1 MSILTD
7 KENNMKKT
15 IKLLTLMLLV
25 SIVFTGCGL
34 KDRNA
39 IVKVNNHVITQGDY
53 DELFKQTI
61 KNPALQMFGLNDKK
75 IDKKSFMYL
84 MIKDKVVNEL
94 IIRTLI
100 EDEVNKRGIKVS
112 NKDAEEALQ
121 KAIEQVGSKAK
132 FNEILKQYGVSLAE
146 FKKDLVE
153 EVKMKKLV
161 DMLEKVTVT
170 EADAKK
176 YYNQNLSKFKYPDKV
191 RASHIL
197 IAANEE
203 EIKESIKADSKNAQ
217 ISDSELKS
225 LVDKQ
230 MAEKLK
236 KANEVLVLVQKDPSA
251 FAKIAKESS
260 EDVESAKQ
268 GGDLG
273 FFAQQEMVEPF
284 AKAAFAMKPNTISG
298 IVKTPYGYHII
309 MVTDRKAA
317 GQDSFEKV
325 KSDIMLYLE
334 NEKKVKVLEN
344 FIESLKKTAKI
355 EYVNEEYNPT
365 DIQEALRN
373 QARQSSAVA
382 EQVDE
387 ANHSAT
393 PVAVPEKK

>member
-1 MSILTD
+1 
-7 KENNMKKT
+7 MKKT

-273 FFAQQEMVEPF
+273 CFSQQ
-284 AKAAFAMKPNTISG
+284 
-298 IVKTPYGYHII
+298 
-309 MVTDRKAA
+309 
-317 GQDSFEKV
+317 
-325 KSDIMLYLE
+325 
-334 NEKKVKVLEN
+334 
-344 FIESLKKTAKI
+344 
-355 EYVNEEYNPT
+355 
-365 DIQEALRN
+365 
-373 QARQSSAVA
+373 
-382 EQVDE
+382 
-387 ANHSAT
+387 
-393 PVAVPEKK
+393 

>member
-1 MSILTD
+1 
-7 KENNMKKT
+7 MKKT

-100 EDEVNKRGIKVS
+100 EDEVKKRGIKVS

-146 FKKDLVE
+146 FKRDLVE

-203 EIKESIKADSKNAQ
+203 EMKEAIKADSKNAQ
-217 ISDSELKS
+217 LSDTELKAM
-225 LVDKQ
+225 VDKQ

-236 KANEVLVLVQKDPSA
+236 KANEVLAQVQKNQSE
-251 FAKIAKESS
+251 FAKIAKENS
-260 EDVESAKQ
+260 EDIESAKQ

-355 EYVNEEYNPT
+355 EYVNEDYNPT
-365 DIQEALRN
+365 DIQKALQT
-373 QARQSSAVA
+373 QAKQSSAVA

>member
-1 MSILTD
+1 
-7 KENNMKKT
+7 MKRT
-15 IKLLTLMLLV
+15 VKLLALMLFV
-25 SIVFTGCGL
+25 AIVFTGCGL
-34 KDRNA
+34 KNKDA

-53 DELFKQTI
+53 DELFKQTV

-94 IIRTLI
+94 IVRTLI
-100 EDEVNKRGIKVS
+100 EDEVEKRGIKVS
-112 NKDAEEALQ
+112 NKDAEAALN
-121 KAIEQVGSKAK
+121 KAIAQVGSKAK

-146 FKKDLVE
+146 FKRDLVE

-203 EIKESIKADSKNAQ
+203 EMKEAIKADSKNAQ
-217 ISDSELKS
+217 LSDTELKAM
-225 LVDKQ
+225 VDKQ

-236 KANEVLVLVQKDPSA
+236 KANEVLAQVQKNQSE
-251 FAKIAKESS
+251 FAKIAKENS
-260 EDVESAKQ
+260 EDIESAKQ

-355 EYVNEEYNPT
+355 EYVNEDYNPT
-365 DIQEALRN
+365 DIQKALQT
-373 QARQSSAVA
+373 QAKQSSAVA

>member
-1 MSILTD
+1 
-7 KENNMKKT
+7 MKRT
-15 IKLLTLMLLV
+15 VKLLALMLFV
-25 SIVFTGCGL
+25 AIVFTGCGL
-34 KDRNA
+34 KNKDA

-53 DELFKQTI
+53 DELFKQTV

-94 IIRTLI
+94 IVRTLI
-100 EDEVNKRGIKVS
+100 EDEVEKRGIKVS
-112 NKDAEEALQ
+112 NKDAEAALN
-121 KAIEQVGSKAK
+121 KAIAQVGSKAK

-146 FKKDLVE
+146 FKRDLVE

-203 EIKESIKADSKNAQ
+203 EMKEAIKADSKNAQ
-217 ISDSELKS
+217 LSDTELKAM
-225 LVDKQ
+225 VDKQ

-236 KANEVLVLVQKDPSA
+236 KANEVLAQVQKNQSE
-251 FAKIAKESS
+251 FAKIAKENS
-260 EDVESAKQ
+260 EDIESAKQ

-298 IVKTPYGYHII
+298 IVKTRGGGVII

-355 EYVNEEYNPT
+355 EYVNEDYNPT
-365 DIQEALRN
+365 DIQKALQT
-373 QARQSSAVA
+373 QAKQSSAVA

>member
-1 MSILTD
+1 
-7 KENNMKKT
+7 MKKT
-15 IKLLTLMLLV
+15 VKLLALMLFV
-25 SIVFTGCGL
+25 AIVFTGCGL
-34 KDRNA
+34 KNRDA

-53 DELFKQTI
+53 DELFKQTV
-61 KNPALQMFGLNDKK
+61 KNPALQMFGLDDKK

-100 EDEVNKRGIKVS
+100 EDEVEKRGIKVT
-112 NKDAEEALQ
+112 NKDAEDALN

-203 EIKESIKADSKNAQ
+203 EIKEAIKADSKNAQ
-217 ISDSELKS
+217 ITDAELKAM
-225 LVDKQ
+225 VDKQ

-236 KANEVLVLVQKDPSA
+236 KANEVLAQVQKNQSE
-251 FAKIAKESS
+251 FAKIAKENS
-260 EDVESAKQ
+260 EDIESAKQ

-355 EYVNEEYNPT
+355 EYVNEDYNPT
-365 DIQEALRN
+365 DIQKALQT
-373 QARQSSAVA
+373 QAKQSSALA

>member
-1 MSILTD
+1 
-7 KENNMKKT
+7 MKRT
-15 IKLLTLMLLV
+15 VKLLALMLFV
-25 SIVFTGCGL
+25 AIVFTGCGL
-34 KDRNA
+34 KNKDA

-53 DELFKQTI
+53 DELFKQTV
-61 KNPALQMFGLNDKK
+61 KNPALQMFGLDDKK

-94 IIRTLI
+94 IVRTLI
-100 EDEVNKRGIKVS
+100 EDEVEKRGIKVS
-112 NKDAEEALQ
+112 NKDAEAALN
-121 KAIEQVGSKAK
+121 KAIAQVGSKAK

-146 FKKDLVE
+146 FKRDLVE

-203 EIKESIKADSKNAQ
+203 EMKEAIKADSKNAQ
-217 ISDSELKS
+217 LSDAELKAM
-225 LVDKQ
+225 VDKQ

-236 KANEVLVLVQKDPSA
+236 KANEVLAQVQKNQSE
-251 FAKIAKESS
+251 FAKIAKENS
-260 EDVESAKQ
+260 EDIESAKQ

-355 EYVNEEYNPT
+355 EYVNEDYNPT
-365 DIQEALRN
+365 DIQKALQT
-373 QARQSSAVA
+373 QAKQSSAVA

>member
-1 MSILTD
+1 
-7 KENNMKKT
+7 MKKT

-355 EYVNEEYNPT
+355 EYVNEDYNPT
-365 DIQEALRN
+365 DIQKALQT
-373 QARQSSAVA
+373 QAKQSSAVA

>member
-1 MSILTD
+1 
-7 KENNMKKT
+7 MKRT
-15 IKLLTLMLLV
+15 VKLLALMLFV
-25 SIVFTGCGL
+25 AIVFTGCGL
-34 KDRNA
+34 KNKDA

-53 DELFKQTI
+53 DELFKQTV
-61 KNPALQMFGLNDKK
+61 KNPALQMFGLDDKK

-94 IIRTLI
+94 IVRTLI
-100 EDEVNKRGIKVS
+100 EDEVEKRGIKVS
-112 NKDAEEALQ
+112 NKDAEAALN
-121 KAIEQVGSKAK
+121 KAIAQVGSKAK

-146 FKKDLVE
+146 FKRDLVE

-203 EIKESIKADSKNAQ
+203 EMKEAIKADSKNAQ
-217 ISDSELKS
+217 LSDAELKAM
-225 LVDKQ
+225 VDKQ

-236 KANEVLVLVQKDPSA
+236 KANEVLTQVQKNQSE
-251 FAKIAKESS
+251 FAKIAKENS
-260 EDVESAKQ
+260 EDIESAKQ

-284 AKAAFAMKPNTISG
+284 AKAAFAMKPNTISA

-355 EYVNEEYNPT
+355 EYVNEDYNPT
-365 DIQEALRN
+365 DIQKALQT
-373 QARQSSAVA
+373 QAKQSSAVA

>member
-1 MSILTD
+1 
-7 KENNMKKT
+7 MKKT

-236 KANEVLVLVQKDPSA
+236 KANEVLAQVQKNQSE
-251 FAKIAKESS
+251 FAKIAKENS
-260 EDVESAKQ
+260 EDIESAKQ

-355 EYVNEEYNPT
+355 EYVNEDYNPT
-365 DIQEALRN
+365 DIQKALQT
-373 QARQSSAVA
+373 QAKQSSAVA

>member
-1 MSILTD
+1 
-7 KENNMKKT
+7 MKKT

-203 EIKESIKADSKNAQ
+203 EIKEAIKADSKNAQ

-236 KANEVLVLVQKDPSA
+236 KANEVLALVQKDPSA